1 MRHEIIGLSGMRNK
15 GTIVI
20 IALLV
25 MILAT
30 ACAGG
35 GSAGITNNPI
45 EPGDKI
51 GDFVITTGQ
60 QGNFTYGFS
69 IDCSEPGP
77 DNAYSCKATVGEVI
91 NVSTGIA
98 DTTGKG
104 NLDEIW
110 SHSNYQ
116 MFIDDRPVD
125 LAAFGT
131 IDYNHPQ
138 VGTIRFANV
147 VISNSIAGAITVK
160 DSGVFD
166 NGDPFQSTST
176 YVYSKP

>member
-1 MRHEIIGLSGMRNK
+1 MRKKRTNVF
-15 GTIVI
+15 IV
-20 IALLV
+20 LLLL
-25 MILAT
+25 ILAT
-30 ACAGG
+30 ACVGE
-35 GSAGITNNPI
+35 GSSGNTNKPI

-77 DNAYSCKATVGEVI
+77 DNTYSCNATVGEVI

-110 SHSNYQ
+110 THSNYQ
-116 MFIDDRPVD
+116 MFINDRLVD

-138 VGTIRFANV
+138 VGAIRFANV
-147 VISNSIAGAITVK
+147 VISTSIAGAITVN